1 MSTDSII
8 TDTIPIVIQRSDSSK
23 LSEVDFNNL
32 TFGKHFTDHIFISHY
47 FDGKWQDAT
56 IQPFRNISLPP
67 AMAALHYGQSVFEG
81 LKAYKNPDGNIFLFR
96 PMDNIRRMNV
106 SGERMCMPK
115 IPEDFFLEAL
125 KQLVTTDAG
134 WVPETVGYSL
144 YLRPV
149 LFGTEALLGVRPA
162 DEYALVIIA
171 SPAGYYY
178 SEPVKVL
185 IETEYTRA
193 VKGGVGYAKSAGNYG
208 ASLYPTML
216 AREKGYQQILWTDA
230 IEHKYFEESGTM
242 NVMFIIDGKIITP
255 PVGDTILKGVTRD
268 SVLTLAREMG
278 VEVEERR
285 ISVDEVIQAAGEG
298 RLQDAFGVGTAATV
312 AHFSAI
318 GYNNKDYYLSPL
330 EERTIS
336 LKIRDRLTK
345 IRAGIENDVH
355 NWMMQIT

>member
-1 MSTDSII
+1 MSIDSII
-8 TDTIPIVIQRSDSSK
+8 SDTPPITIQKSGSSK

-32 TFGKHFTDHIFISHY
+32 TFGKHFTDHIFIAHY

-81 LKAYKNPDGNIFLFR
+81 LKAYRSQDDGIFLFR
-96 PMDNIRRMNV
+96 PMDNIRRMNA
-106 SGERMCMPK
+106 SAERMCMPG
-115 IPEDFFLEAL
+115 IPEDFFLDAL
-125 KQLVTTDAG
+125 KQLVLTDEA
-134 WVPETVGYSL
+134 WVPKTVGHSL

-185 IETEYTRA
+185 IETQYTRA
-193 VKGGVGYAKSAGNYG
+193 VKGGVGYAKAAGNYG
-208 ASLYPTML
+208 AAMYPTIK

-242 NVMFIIDGKIITP
+242 NVMFVIDGKIITP
-255 PVGDTILKGVTRD
+255 PTGDTILQGVTRD
-268 SVLTLAREMG
+268 SVLTIAREMG
-278 VEVEERR
+278 IEVEERR
-285 ISVDEVIQAAGEG
+285 ITVEEVIKAAEEG
-298 RLQDAFGVGTAATV
+298 RLQDGFGVGTAATV

-318 GYNNKDYYLSPL
+318 GYNDKDYYLSPL

-336 LKIRDRLTK
+336 LQIKEKLTK
-345 IRAGIENDVH
+345 IRAGIEGDTH
-355 NWMMQIT
+355 NWMMQIK

>member
-1 MSTDSII
+1 MSIDSIT
-8 TDTIPIVIQRSDSSK
+8 TDTIPIVIQQSDSSK

-32 TFGKHFTDHIFISHY
+32 SFGNHFTDHIFISHY

-81 LKAYKNPDGNIFLFR
+81 LKAYRNQEGKVFLFR

-106 SGERMCMPK
+106 SGERMCMPQ

-134 WVPETVGYSL
+134 WVPETVGHSL

-162 DEYALVIIA
+162 NEYALVIIA

-185 IETEYTRA
+185 IETDFARA
-193 VKGGVGYAKSAGNYG
+193 VKGGIGYAKSAGNYG
-208 ASLYPTML
+208 AAMYPTIL

-230 IEHKYFEESGTM
+230 KEHKYFEESGTM
-242 NVMFIIDGKIITP
+242 NVMFIIDGKIVTP

-268 SVLTLAREMG
+268 SVLTLARDIG
-278 VEVEERR
+278 IEVEERR
-285 ISVDEVIQAAGEG
+285 VSVDEVITAAEEG
-298 RLQDAFGVGTAATV
+298 RLDDAFGVGTAVTI

-318 GYNNKDYYLSPL
+318 GYNNKDYYLRPL

-336 LKIRDRLTK
+336 LQIRDRLTK
-345 IRAGIENDVH
+345 IRAGIETDVH
-355 NWMMQIT
+355 NWMLEVT

>member
-8 TDTIPIVIQRSDSSK
+8 TDTIPIEIQKSSSSK
-23 LSEVDFNNL
+23 LGEVDFNNL
-32 TFGKHFTDHIFISHY
+32 TFGKHFTDHIFIAHY

-81 LKAYKNPDGNIFLFR
+81 LKAYRNPEGHISLFR
-96 PMDNIRRMNV
+96 PLDNIRRMNV
-106 SGERMCMPK
+106 SGERMCMPQ

-125 KQLVTTDAG
+125 KQLVTIDEA
-134 WVPETVGYSL
+134 WVPKTMGHSL

-193 VKGGVGYAKSAGNYG
+193 VKGGVGFAKSAGNYG
-208 ASLYPTML
+208 AALYPTML

-230 IEHKYFEESGTM
+230 LEHKYFEESGTM
-242 NVMFIIDGKIITP
+242 NVMFIIDGKIVTP
-255 PVGDTILKGVTRD
+255 PAGETILKGVTRD
-268 SVLTLAREMG
+268 SVLTIARDMG
-278 VEVEERR
+278 IEVDERR
-285 ISVDEVIQAAGEG
+285 ITVDEVIKAAEEG
-298 RLQDAFGVGTAATV
+298 RLQDGFGVGTAATI

-318 GYNNKDYYLSPL
+318 GYNGKDYYLSPL
-330 EERTIS
+330 EERVIS
-336 LKIRDRLTK
+336 LQIRERLTK
-345 IRAGIENDVH
+345 IRGGVEADTH
-355 NWMMQIT
+355 NWLMQIK